1 MFYSVLGIHY
11 ASLEFSRKKYCF
23 YFLFAALG
31 WHSLQKAEFY
41 SWKHFFVVVVV
52 CEVILWAGKHI
63 YILPEET
70 TWIPSMITTKNMFQ
84 GDIILS

>member
-31 WHSLQKAEFY
+31 WHSFQKAEFY

-52 CEVILWAGKHI
+52 CEVIL
-63 YILPEET
+63 
-70 TWIPSMITTKNMFQ
+70 
-84 GDIILS
+84 